1 MKTAAIRPNSRL
13 LADPRARIQQLAGS
27 KGKHVA
33 KSASV
38 TVFKLP
44 SLAKLSLAASPAVHS
59 PGRLPPSD
67 RPSLSHFRLLRTIG
81 TGTFSRVRLAVVKST
96 QEVVVI
102 KIMSKPDIIK
112 KRQVEH
118 VRNERSL
125 LGSLKHPFLVQLKWA
140 FQDRHSLYLVQEYAA
155 GGELYRY
162 LRKKGKLP
170 KREVV
175 FYAAEVVSA
184 LAFLHSRKVVYRDL
198 KPENLLLTELGHVKL
213 ADFGFAKQLRSS
225 EKTFTLCGTP
235 EYLAPEVIQQRGHDF
250 ACDWWGLGILLYEM
264 ITGHAPFMD
273 PNPFKLYEKIVNNVV
288 TFPGSFDPLAQSLV
302 QGLLEKVPTIRM
314 GGSEIQAHGFFE
326 GVNWQGVEAEGLVP
340 PFLPTVRSSEDSS
353 NFDIYPDESE
363 VQERAIVSND
373 LFPNFS

>member
-1 MKTAAIRPNSRL
+1 MKTAAIRSNSRL
-13 LADPRARIQQLAGS
+13 LTDPRTRLLQSTGQ
-27 KGKHVA
+27 KGKHIA

-44 SLAKLSLAASPAVHS
+44 SLTKPSLAVSPIVRS
-59 PGRLPPSD
+59 PGRVPALD
-67 RPSLSHFRLLRTIG
+67 RPNLSHFRLLRTIG

-102 KIMSKPDIIK
+102 KVMSKPDIIK

-118 VRNERSL
+118 VRNERNI
-125 LGSLKHPFLVQLKWA
+125 LGTLKHPFLVQLKWA
-140 FQDRHSLYLVQEYAA
+140 FQDRDNLYLVQEYAA

-170 KREVV
+170 MREVN

-184 LAFLHSRKVVYRDL
+184 LAFLHSRRVVYRDL
-198 KPENLLLTELGHVKL
+198 KPENLLLTELGHIKL
-213 ADFGFAKQLRSS
+213 TDFGFAKQLGS

-250 ACDWWGLGILLYEM
+250 ACDWWGLGILLFEM

-273 PNPFKLYEKIVNNVV
+273 PNPFKLYEKIVNNSVV
-288 TFPGSFDPLAQSLV
+288 FPANFDSTAQSLV
-302 QGLLEKVPTIRM
+302 QGLLEKVAARRM
-314 GGSEIQAHGFFE
+314 GVNEVQSHSFFA
-326 GVNWQGVEAEGLVP
+326 GVSWQTVEAEGLVP

-353 NFDIYPDESE
+353 NFDIYPDEAE
-363 VQERAIVSND
+363 VQERAVVSND